1 MTQEQMLEQIVKQVM
16 AAMGSEQPAQT
27 CAPSTGDKVTAA
39 DYPIADKRPDLIKT
53 ATGKNFTD
61 LSYEKGAKS

>member
-39 DYPIADKRPDLIKT
+39 DYPIADKRPDLILNRH
-53 ATGKNFTD
+53 AREECNGKNPVEF
-61 LSYEKGAKS
+61 EG